1 MNDERTTGNRQS
13 RSNHAVFRLT
23 AEVIISPPER
33 SLLATGDVR
42 ELWEFPKPAAA
53 ERIGRVSGLLETNGF
68 NIHHAGPFSITIEGT
83 SQQFIQ
89 AFGCRF
95 ADGPHSRAR
104 SAFSNADPS
113 LHVPIDKR
121 WQEIEGVVLIPIESY
136 SASSD
141 SGPSDSDENHTHHL
155 PKPQVDYYHLNAP
168 RDLVTN
174 LCANEAHA
182 KNICGQDI
190 DVVVV
195 DSGWWNH
202 PWFQDRGLHV
212 DVVLAPGAS
221 APELDEVGH
230 GTMVCASLMSLAPN
244 AKVTMIKQSGEDAFT
259 AFKMAIDR
267 APAII
272 QNTWGMPASHGPLD
286 AAQKLV
292 ALTVLYAINNGII
305 VVFAGGNEKKLFP
318 QQMHETIAV
327 GGSFVHRDGSLEAAS
342 YASGYESRL
351 FPGRIVPDFCG
362 LVGMKPEGVY
372 LMMPTMPG
380 SEIDVAFAEKPYA
393 YGDGTD
399 RPDDGWVVISGT
411 SSGSA
416 QVSGVISMLK
426 QVQPSLDQ
434 KAAKELIARCTRPV
448 LYGVSAEGNPAGL
461 PLPNLATGYGL
472 VDAEKALRELDAAL

>member
-1 MNDERTTGNRQS
+1 MSDERTSGNGPPG
-13 RSNHAVFRLT
+13 SNNAGFRMT
-23 AEVIISPPER
+23 AEVIVSPPER
-33 SLLATGDVR
+33 SLLAMDVG
-42 ELWEFPKPAAA
+42 ELRKLPEPAAPD
-53 ERIGRVSGLLETNGF
+53 RIGRVSRLLEANGF

-83 SQQFIQ
+83 PRQFVQ

-95 ADGPHSRAR
+95 ADAPHNRAR
-104 SAFSNADPS
+104 LAFANEDPS
-113 LHVPIDKR
+113 LHVPAGNR
-121 WQEIEGVVLIPIESY
+121 WQEIEGVVLIPVASY

-141 SGPSDSDENHTHHL
+141 IGSPDSDKNHVRYL
-155 PKPQVDYYHLNAP
+155 PKPEVDYYHLDAP

-174 LCANEAHA
+174 LRANEAHA

-212 DVVLAPGAS
+212 NVVLAPGAT

-244 AKVTMIKQSGEDAFT
+244 AKVTMIKQAGEDAFT

-272 QNTWGMPASHGPLD
+272 QNTWGMPAAHSPLN

-292 ALTVLYAINNGII
+292 ALTVLYAVHHGII

-318 QQMHETIAV
+318 QQMHQTIAV
-327 GGSFVHRDGSLEAAS
+327 GGAFVHRDGSLEAAS
-342 YASGYESRL
+342 YASGYESHL

-380 SEIDVAFAEKPYA
+380 SEIDIAFAEKPYA
-393 YGDGTD
+393 HGDGTE

-434 KAAKELIARCTRPV
+434 KTAKELLARCTRPV
-448 LYGVSAEGNPAGL
+448 LCGVSAEGNPAGL
-461 PLPNLATGYGL
+461 PVPNLATGYGL
-472 VDAEKALRELDAAL
+472 VDADKTLRELGAVL